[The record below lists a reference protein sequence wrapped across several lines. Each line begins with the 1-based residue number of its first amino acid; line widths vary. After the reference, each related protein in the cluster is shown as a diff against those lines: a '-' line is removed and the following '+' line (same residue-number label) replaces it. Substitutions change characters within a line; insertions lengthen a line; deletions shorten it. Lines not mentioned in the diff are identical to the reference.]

1 MAKSRSTKAEVARR
15 VAEIFPLVC
24 DCFSMREIRTI
35 IDARMSWGHSVSDST
50 LKYYAKR
57 CRAQL
62 RELARFDREA
72 EIGASKARL
81 ERIIARSS
89 AKGELAT
96 ELAANRQLCDL
107 LGLAAPTRSEI
118 RHSGEISLQE
128 KRSLLVEKILKE
140 VKAQQGAGDDGQ
152 ES

>member
-1 MAKSRSTKAEVARR
+1 MPRSTKAEVARR

-24 DCFSMREIRTI
+24 DCFSLREIRSI
-35 IDARMSWGHSVSDST
+35 IDARTVWGPMVSDST

-62 RELARFDREA
+62 CEAARFDRAE
-72 EIGASKARL
+72 EIGAAKARL

-89 AKGELAT
+89 AKGELSV

-107 LGLAAPTRSEI
+107 LGLAAPARSEI
-118 RHSGEISLQE
+118 RHSGEIGLEAKQ
-128 KRSLLVEKILKE
+128 SLLVEKIMQELSE
-140 VKAQQGAGDDGQ
+140 REEAAHNGDA
-152 ES
+152 